1 MRLVVVVWLAVSMRL
16 LSFCLLVI
24 RMQTSTIVSS
34 LQTRGARL
42 FASR

>member
-24 RMQTSTIVSS
+24 RMVP
-34 LQTRGARL
+34 RMK
-42 FASR
+42 ASCCE